1 MKKNM
6 TKSMLQ
12 DGFARKLQFTLLLLA
27 LILPLE
33 LKVLIDTPAGVAAYM
48 CNSYAGIYPTATTMG
63 LLFTQILTVA
73 ADMVRAGLIGCVLC
87 ALLYAVA
94 SGMDKTRMTIALTTA
109 LLSPIA
115 VAGAGIGLNYLY
127 EHPTPYAVAPFI
139 KCGFGYRL
147 YDTNSHNIFFGDVKL
162 GIGAHYY
169 LSEDVTLN
177 FGIDAYYMFNDYI
190 YKFKN
195 TFTFQPYVGVGF
207 NF

>member
-1 MKKNM
+1 MK
-6 TKSMLQ
+6 
-12 DGFARKLQFTLLLLA
+12 RIFTLFS
-27 LILPLE
+27 LIICLSVSAFAQNWYVNTQFGLDYVKNEHNNFTSNHSVFNGQVGYYFTPQSAVE
-33 LKVLIDTPAGVAAYM
+33 LDYSHGFEKEKV
-48 CNSYAGIYPTATTMG
+48 SYN
-63 LLFTQILTVA
+63 
-73 ADMVRAGLIGCVLC
+73 R
-87 ALLYAVA
+87 
-94 SGMDKTRMTIALTTA
+94 
-109 LLSPIA
+109 
-115 VAGAGIGLNYLY
+115 IGLNYLY

-162 GIGAHYY
+162 GIGAHCY